1 MGKGLML
8 RIDAHH
14 HIWDISVRP
23 QTWMQGDEV
32 KPISRT
38 ILMNELEP
46 ELEKAQIDYTVIVQ
60 TVATVDETPEFLD
73 LSLSHPKI
81 CAVVGWLDLESN
93 DIRPQ
98 LEKYLSHPGGKN
110 LVSIRDLAQDKKDP
124 NWLLRDNVVNNIH
137 RVGEAGLT
145 FDILT
150 RPPQL
155 AAAVEMVKMSPN
167 NSFVLDHISKPYM
180 AKGEM
185 QPWADQISEIAS
197 HENVVVKVSGL
208 FTEANWSNWSHETF
222 MPYLDHILKSFSPS
236 RMMFGSDWP
245 VCLLAATYTDTINL
259 MEEFTKSFSKSEQES
274 FWAGTAK
281 RVYKLKV

>member
-1 MGKGLML
+1 ML
-8 RIDAHH
+8 RIDSHH

-46 ELEKAQIDYTVIVQ
+46 ELEKAKIDHTVIVQ

-81 CAVVGWLDLESN
+81 CAVVGWLDLESD

-98 LEKYLSHPGGKN
+98 LEKYISHPGGKN
-110 LVSIRDLAQDKKDP
+110 LVSIRDLAQDKEDP
-124 NWLLRDNVVNNIH
+124 DWLLRDNVVKNIH
-137 RVGEAGLT
+137 RIGEAGLT

-155 AAAVEMVKMSPN
+155 AAAVEMVKRSPN

-208 FTEANWSNWSHETF
+208 FTEANWSDWSQETF
-222 MPYLDHILKSFSPS
+222 RPYLDHVLNSFSPS

-259 MEEFTKSFSKSEQES
+259 MEEFTKNFTKSEQES

-281 RVYKLKV
+281 RAYKLKV

>member
-1 MGKGLML
+1 ML
-8 RIDAHH
+8 RIDSHH

-23 QTWMQGDEV
+23 QTWMQGDDV

-38 ILMNELEP
+38 ILMNELDP
-46 ELEKAQIDYTVIVQ
+46 ELEKAQIDHTVIVQ

-81 CAVVGWLDLESN
+81 CAVVGWLDLESQ

-98 LEKYLSHPGGKN
+98 LEKYLSHPGGRN
-110 LVSIRDLAQDKKDP
+110 LVSIRDLAQDKEDP
-124 NWLLRDNVVNNIH
+124 NWLLRENVVRNIH
-137 RVGEAGLT
+137 RIGEAGLA

-155 AAAVEMVKMSPN
+155 AAAVEMVKRSPN
-167 NSFVLDHISKPYM
+167 NTFVLDHISKPYM

-185 QPWADQISEIAS
+185 QPWANQISEIAS

-208 FTEANWSNWSHETF
+208 FTEANWSNWSTETF
-222 MPYLDHILKSFSPS
+222 KPYLEHVLESFSPS

-245 VCLLAATYTDTINL
+245 VCLLAATYADTINL
-259 MEEFTKSFSKSEQES
+259 MEDFVSTFSPHEKES
-274 FWAGTAK
+274 FWSGTAK
-281 RVYKLKV
+281 RAYKLKI

>member
-1 MGKGLML
+1 ML
-8 RIDAHH
+8 RIDSHH

-23 QTWMQGDEV
+23 QTWMQGDDV

-38 ILMNELEP
+38 ILMNELDP
-46 ELEKAQIDYTVIVQ
+46 ELEKAQIDHTVIVQ

-81 CAVVGWLDLESN
+81 CAVVGWLDLESQ

-98 LEKYLSHPGGKN
+98 LEKYLSHPGGRN
-110 LVSIRDLAQDKKDP
+110 LVSIRDLAQDKEDP
-124 NWLLRDNVVNNIH
+124 NWLLRENVVRNIH
-137 RVGEAGLT
+137 RIGEAGLT

-155 AAAVEMVKMSPN
+155 AAAVEMVKRSPN

-180 AKGEM
+180 AKGEF
-185 QPWADQISEIAS
+185 QPWANQMSEIAS
-197 HENVVVKVSGL
+197 YENVVVKVSGL
-208 FTEANWSNWSHETF
+208 FTEANWSDWSQETF
-222 MPYLDHILKSFSPS
+222 RPYLDHVLNSFSPS

-259 MEEFTKSFSKSEQES
+259 MEEFTKNFTKSEQES
-274 FWAGTAK
+274 FWADTAK
-281 RVYKLKV
+281 RAYKLKV

>member
-1 MGKGLML
+1 ML
-8 RIDAHH
+8 RIDSHH

-46 ELEKAQIDYTVIVQ
+46 ELEKAKIDHTVIVQ

-81 CAVVGWLDLESN
+81 CAVVGWLDLESD

-110 LVSIRDLAQDKKDP
+110 LVSIRDLAQDKEDP
-124 NWLLRDNVVNNIH
+124 NWLLRDNVVKNIH
-137 RVGEAGLT
+137 RIGEAGLT

-155 AAAVEMVKMSPN
+155 AAAVEMVKKSPN
-167 NSFVLDHISKPYM
+167 NNFVLDHISKPYM

-197 HENVVVKVSGL
+197 YENVVVKVSGL
-208 FTEANWSNWSHETF
+208 FTEANWSDWSQETF
-222 MPYLDHILKSFSPS
+222 KPYLDHVLNSFSPS

-245 VCLLAATYTDTINL
+245 VCLLAATYTDTIDL
-259 MEEFTKSFSKSEQES
+259 MEEFTKNFTKSEQES

-281 RVYKLKV
+281 RAYKLEV

>member
-1 MGKGLML
+1 ML
-8 RIDAHH
+8 RIDSHH

-46 ELEKAQIDYTVIVQ
+46 ELEKAKIDYTVIVQ

-81 CAVVGWLDLESN
+81 CAVVGWLDLESD

-110 LVSIRDLAQDKKDP
+110 LVSIRDLAQDKEDP
-124 NWLLRDNVVNNIH
+124 NWLLRDNVVKNIH
-137 RVGEAGLT
+137 RIGEAGLT

-155 AAAVEMVKMSPN
+155 AAAVEMVKRSPN

-180 AKGEM
+180 AKGEF
-185 QPWADQISEIAS
+185 QPWANQMSEIAS
-197 HENVVVKVSGL
+197 YENVVVKVSGL
-208 FTEANWSNWSHETF
+208 FTEANWSDWSQETF
-222 MPYLDHILKSFSPS
+222 RPYLDHVLNSFSPS

-259 MEEFTKSFSKSEQES
+259 MEEFTKNFTKSEQES
-274 FWAGTAK
+274 FWADTAK
-281 RVYKLKV
+281 RAYKLEV

>member
-1 MGKGLML
+1 ML
-8 RIDAHH
+8 RIDSHH
-14 HIWDISVRP
+14 HIWDLSVRP
-23 QTWMQGDEV
+23 QTWMKDDSV

-46 ELEKAQIDYTVIVQ
+46 ELEKAKITHTVIVQ
-60 TVATVDETPEFLD
+60 TVATVDETPEFLN
-73 LSLSHPKI
+73 LSISHPKI

-98 LEKYLSHPGGKN
+98 LDKYLAHPGGKN
-110 LVSIRDLAQDKKDP
+110 LVSIRDLAQDKEDP
-124 NWLLRDNVVNNIH
+124 NWLLRDNVVRNIH
-137 RVGEAGLT
+137 RIGEAGLV

-155 AAAVEMVKMSPN
+155 AAAVELVKISPN

-185 QPWADQISEIAS
+185 QPWADQISQIS
-197 HENVVVKVSGL
+197 SFENVAVKVSGL
-208 FTEANWSNWSHETF
+208 FTEANWHNWSHQTF
-222 MPYLDHILKSFSPS
+222 RPYLDHILNSFTPS

-245 VCLLAATYTDTINL
+245 VCLLAATYSDTINL
-259 MEEFTKSFSKSEQES
+259 MEYFVKDFSDSEQTS
-274 FWAGTAK
+274 FWSGTAK
-281 RVYKLKV
+281 QVYKLKI

>member
-1 MGKGLML
+1 ML
-8 RIDAHH
+8 RIDSHH
-14 HIWDISVRP
+14 HIWDLSVRS
-23 QTWMQGDEV
+23 QTWMKDDSV
-32 KPISRT
+32 KPISST

-46 ELEKAQIDYTVIVQ
+46 ELEKAKITHTVIVQ

-73 LSLSHPKI
+73 LSISHPKI

-98 LEKYLSHPGGKN
+98 LDKYLAHPGGKN
-110 LVSIRDLAQDKKDP
+110 LVSIRDLAQDKEDP
-124 NWLLRDNVVNNIH
+124 NWLLRDNVVRNIH
-137 RVGEAGLT
+137 RIGEAGLV

-155 AAAVEMVKMSPN
+155 AAAVELVKISPN

-185 QPWADQISEIAS
+185 QPWADQISQIS
-197 HENVVVKVSGL
+197 SFENVAVKVSGL
-208 FTEANWSNWSHETF
+208 FTEANWHNWSHQTF
-222 MPYLDHILKSFSPS
+222 RPYLDHVLNSFTPS

-245 VCLLAATYTDTINL
+245 VCLLAATYSDTINL
-259 MEEFTKSFSKSEQES
+259 MEDFVKDFSDSEQTS
-274 FWAGTAK
+274 FWSGTAK
-281 RVYKLKV
+281 QVYKLKI

>member
-8 RIDAHH
+8 RIDSHH

-46 ELEKAQIDYTVIVQ
+46 ELEKANIDYTVIVQ

-81 CAVVGWLDLESN
+81 CAVVGWLDLESD

-110 LVSIRDLAQDKKDP
+110 LVSIRDLAQDKEDP
-124 NWLLRDNVVNNIH
+124 NWLLRDNVVKNIH
-137 RVGEAGLT
+137 RIGEAGLT

-155 AAAVEMVKMSPN
+155 AAAVEMVKRSPN

-180 AKGEM
+180 AKGEF
-185 QPWADQISEIAS
+185 QPWANQMSEIAS
-197 HENVVVKVSGL
+197 YENVVVKVSGL
-208 FTEANWSNWSHETF
+208 FTEANWSDWSQETF
-222 MPYLDHILKSFSPS
+222 RPYLDHVLNSFSPS

-259 MEEFTKSFSKSEQES
+259 MEEFTKNFTKSEQES
-274 FWAGTAK
+274 FWADTAK
-281 RVYKLKV
+281 RAYKLKV